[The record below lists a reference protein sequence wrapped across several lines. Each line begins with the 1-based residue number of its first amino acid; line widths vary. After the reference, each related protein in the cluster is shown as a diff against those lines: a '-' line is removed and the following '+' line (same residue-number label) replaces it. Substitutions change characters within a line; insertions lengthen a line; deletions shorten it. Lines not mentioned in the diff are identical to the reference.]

1 MMHRNKAL
9 LLCQP
14 NNWLYRVAAEEVRFA
29 RSSIL
34 AKKNRPPWM
43 AVENLLAGLLLSN
56 AAGFQNRAN
65 TPHKVYRELRQQK
78 RRLHS
83 EPPEPN

>member
-1 MMHRNKAL
+1 MMHRNKAPF
-9 LLCQP
+9 LCQL

-43 AVENLLAGLLLSN
+43 AVENLLAGLLLSK

-65 TPHKVYRELRQQK
+65 TPHKVYGGIATTKKAAPLRAA
-78 RRLHS
+78 RT
-83 EPPEPN
+83 